1 VSTVRGTKPCTPRYE
16 VMALRNSGHGSDTR
30 NEKVSILEERPL
42 SQRRSKQGSTMAT
55 REVLDKATVEKEI
68 TQVFGYV
75 SLEEQVDRDFTRAR
89 RKASLRRIKA
99 QLRKEHV
106 PNRLLSM
113 DEVKGS
119 LGAYNQVYR
128 GMRVVPVEK
137 IVGSLNRYGDF
148 DSTFLPARES
158 LETEWKSVDRAYHR
172 IVELPPVSL
181 FKIGEKYFVVDGN
194 HRVSVARY
202 QSVEYIDAE
211 VTELRVQS
219 PKALRRAYTRTK
231 YPKDEKRRREK

>member
-158 LETEWKSVDRAYHR
+158 LETKWKSVDRAYHR